1 MPYPS
6 PICSF
11 LYQYGLVLYTYLY
24 LTIYFFTSFFNLL
37 FHYFLMLFDTTTW
50 LLNIFNLKKPI
61 SFDYFKRH
69 GSIPTLPPYV
79 HKRLTYP
86 YLFKSPYFSTSFARK
101 LCISSNAIPVFAA
114 IVSSSSISSSALAT
128 SLTYPYLF
136 KSPYFSTSF
145 ARKLCISSNA
155 IPVFAAIVSSSSIS
169 SSALATSNLPFFI
182 PCSIPSSLHP
192 SIFCFFFQFLY
203 CPCNICNHMF
213 YLLLIRIQN
222 FYCLLCNAFLY
233 CISYPVFKF

>member
-1 MPYPS
+1 MIIS
-6 PICSF
+6 KDM
-11 LYQYGLVLYTYLY
+11 GLSL
-24 LTIYFFTSFFNLL
+24 
-37 FHYFLMLFDTTTW
+37 HYHLMFI
-50 LLNIFNLKKPI
+50 NASHI
-61 SFDYFKRH
+61 
-69 GSIPTLPPYV
+69 LPFQV
-79 HKRLTYP
+79 
-86 YLFKSPYFSTSFARK
+86 A
-101 LCISSNAIPVFAA
+101 
-114 IVSSSSISSSALAT
+114 
-128 SLTYPYLF
+128 
-136 KSPYFSTSF
+136 YFSTSF

-192 SIFCFFFQFLY
+192 SIFCFFFQFFY

-233 CISYPVFKF
+233 CISYPVFKFLPLTLLIPLLYAFELTF